1 FISWAT
7 RPTTVQS
14 TTYYYYDG
22 KYYTPAVQEGE
33 TVYVI
38 VSAPEGMEVDTLPP
52 DAEEQEVQGQSY
64 WYAENTFYQ
73 QIQRDGKAVYVVVDA
88 PAGAVIPGLPE
99 DAMEVED
106 EGDPVY
112 QYDDTYYA
120 AATSEESPTGGY
132 VVQPPPPEETIEAIP
147 ADAVY
152 FEVDDVFYY
161 YVDYGLYVLLEGGG
175 YGASEPPLG
184 GVATQ
189 LPDGATVIT
198 EGDESYFQFDT
209 VFFEMTSRDDST
221 VYVVIPAPD
230 GSEIVE

>member
-1 FISWAT
+1 LIRRAVFISWAT
-7 RPTTVQS
+7 RPTTVHT

-22 KYYTPAVQEGE
+22 KYYTAAVQEGE

-38 VSAPEGMEVDTLPP
+38 VSTPEGMEVDELPP

-64 WYAENTFYQ
+64 WYAQNTFYQ

-88 PAGAVIPGLPE
+88 PSGAVIPGLPE

-132 VVQPPPPEETIEAIP
+132 VVQPPPPKETIETDTGGCHLLRGGRRFLLLRGLRTLRP
-147 ADAVY
+147 ARRGRLRSIGAAA
-152 FEVDDVFYY
+152 
-161 YVDYGLYVLLEGGG
+161 GGR
-175 YGASEPPLG
+175 S
-184 GVATQ
+184 
-189 LPDGATVIT
+189 ATVAGGRHGHHGGRP
-198 EGDESYFQFDT
+198 ELLP
-209 VFFEMTSRDDST
+209 VRHRLLRDDQ
-221 VYVVIPAPD
+221 P
-230 GSEIVE
+230 